1 MAYSTIDDI
10 RALLPED
17 ELLRLTD
24 DEGLGSVNT
33 ARVDAAI
40 ARADA
45 DIDSYCAARYSV
57 PVTPVPQLLK
67 SISVDLAVYDLYSRA
82 VISMPEVRGRRQ
94 RDARKHL
101 EDIAGGRA
109 TLGTSEVPSPADT
122 GSGAETNKPTDTNVF
137 SRDKLGGF

>member
-24 DEGLGSVNT
+24 DEGLGSVDT

-57 PVTPVPQLLK
+57 PVSPVPQLLRN
-67 SISVDLAVYDLYSRA
+67 ISVDLAVYDLYSRT
-82 VISMPEVRGRRQ
+82 VISMPEARGRRHH
-94 RDARKHL
+94 DARRHL
-101 EDIAGGRA
+101 EGIAKGQA
-109 TLGTSEVPSPADT
+109 TLGTQVPPPGAT